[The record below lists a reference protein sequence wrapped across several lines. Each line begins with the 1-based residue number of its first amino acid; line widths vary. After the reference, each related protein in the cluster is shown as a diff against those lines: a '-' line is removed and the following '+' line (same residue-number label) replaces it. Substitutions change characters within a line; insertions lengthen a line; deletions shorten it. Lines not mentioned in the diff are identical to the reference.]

1 MKALIENDDY
11 ILKLIDLVPRDLKP
25 GKKVI
30 TKCPF
35 CGDELKIERAS
46 LNGHIWIICKKEG
59 LLLCQ

>member
-1 MKALIENDDY
+1 MKKLLENNDY

-25 GKKVI
+25 GQEII

-35 CGDELKIERAS
+35 CSKKLRIARAS
-46 LNGHIWIICKKEG
+46 LNGHIWIICEKEG